1 MATATPKKPPT
12 TDVAMTPEL
21 AMAYEFDRIQ
31 QRLSVNDGRLAE
43 LRHYLDADAD
53 TCVRLPGIA
62 HPKPAEAA

>member
-1 MATATPKKPPT
+1 MATATPKKPT
-12 TDVAMTPEL
+12 TDTAMTPEL

-43 LRHYLDADAD
+43 LRHCLDADAD

-62 HPKPAEAA
+62 HPESETA